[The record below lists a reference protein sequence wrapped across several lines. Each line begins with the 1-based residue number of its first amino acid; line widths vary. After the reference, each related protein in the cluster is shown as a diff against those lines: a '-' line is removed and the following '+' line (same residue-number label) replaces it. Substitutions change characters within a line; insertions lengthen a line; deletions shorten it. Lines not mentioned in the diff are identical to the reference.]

1 MRSSN
6 PVALERPC
14 RAPAAPS
21 AVVIG
26 GGVCG
31 LTAAYALLRRAA
43 EAGVALDVTVVEGEP
58 RFGGKIVTERCGGFV
73 VEGGPDSI
81 LAAKPQAAALAR
93 ELGLGDRLIGCD
105 GARGRVWVARRGR
118 LAEVPAGLQ
127 MLVPTRPGAFLAS
140 ALFSWPG
147 KARIALERWLPPRP
161 AAGDESLAGFVR
173 RRFGREALERLADP
187 VLSSIHLGDPERL
200 SLAAVWPGCAEL
212 ERRHG
217 SLGRGVRAAAAGRT
231 AAGVVPRRAS
241 VTRAAPGTSP
251 SRFAPGGSAPGG
263 ASAGDAAASEPAFL
277 TLRDGLG
284 GLIEALAGRLGGPG
298 GAALLAG
305 RPAAEVR
312 PAAAGGGPPFT
323 VVLAD
328 GEALATD
335 AVLLAVPAYA
345 AAELLAAA
353 RPELAAALGALPYA
367 SAATVA
373 LGFATGAA
381 ALPAGFGFFVPAA
394 ERRAVVAATFAS
406 TKFPGRA
413 PAGCALVRAF
423 VGGARGE
430 RWAEL
435 PEDELVAAVR
445 ADLAK
450 LLGLTAEPVLARV
463 HRWPRGYPQYEVGHR
478 ERVAALEAQCG
489 PGLYLAGSA
498 YHGAGIPDTVASAER
513 AAAAIAEFLAGRAA
527 AGAGRSEPR
536 LARASTRA

>member
-1 MRSSN
+1 
-6 PVALERPC
+6 
-14 RAPAAPS
+14 
-21 AVVIG
+21 VIVG

-31 LTAAYALLRRAA
+31 LVAAYHLRRHAF
-43 EAGVALDVTVVEGEP
+43 EAGLPLDVTVVEAAP
-58 RFGGKIVTERCGGFV
+58 RLGGKIVTEHSGGFV
-73 VEGGPDSI
+73 VEGGPDSF

-93 ELGLGDRLIGCD
+93 ALGLGERLVGCD
-105 GARGRVWVARRGR
+105 GARRRVWVARRGR
-118 LAEVPAGLQ
+118 LAEVPPGLQ
-127 MLVPTRPGAFLAS
+127 MLVPTRPRAFLAS
-140 ALFSWPG
+140 PLFSWPG

-217 SLGRGVRAAAAGRT
+217 SVGRGVRAAAAATGAGRT
-231 AAGVVPRRAS
+231 QA
-241 VTRAAPGTSP
+241 
-251 SRFAPGGSAPGG
+251 GGSAGG
-263 ASAGDAAASEPAFL
+263 PATGEPAFL
-277 TLRDGLG
+277 TLRG
-284 GLIEALAGRLGGPG
+284 GLAELIDALAERLGGPG

-305 RPAAEVR
+305 RPAVEIA
-312 PAAAGGGPPFT
+312 AAAGGGPPFT
-323 VVLAD
+323 VRLAD
-328 GEALATD
+328 GETLSAD
-335 AVLLAVPAYA
+335 AVLLAVPAFA
-345 AAELLAAA
+345 AADLLAAA
-353 RPELAAALGALPYA
+353 RPELAAALGALRYA

-373 LGFATGAA
+373 LGFPPGAA
-381 ALPAGFGFFVPAA
+381 ALPEGFGFFVPAA

-413 PAGCALVRAF
+413 PAGGALVRAF

-430 RWAEL
+430 AWAEL

-445 ADLAK
+445 ADLAA
-450 LLGLTAEPVLARV
+450 LIGLAAEPALARV

-478 ERVAALEAQCG
+478 ERVAALEAHCG

-513 AAAAIAEFLAGRAA
+513 AAAAMAEFLAARAA
-527 AGAGRSEPR
+527 ATTEEPQQR
-536 LARASTRA
+536 RARA